1 LRYLAAKHGI
11 ACRGTRINSH
21 EDFWSHGYVI
31 LCASANFEAREVND
45 WREGNVRKA
54 ANKVPDEAKCGA
66 MTASIQSWDYFLR

>member
-1 LRYLAAKHGI
+1 MKYLAAKHGI

-45 WREGNVRKA
+45 RKA
-54 ANKVPDEAKCGA
+54 ANKVPDEAKSGA
-66 MTASIQSWDYFLR
+66 MTASFQSWDYFLR